1 MRGRACFQR
10 PSLQGRAIAEIPRI
24 GATPCRP
31 ESVRAVRAS
40 ERASVLVWR
49 VRARVRAC
57 RFVCGCV
64 CVWMYRRHAG
74 PCGGEIITPPLPPN
88 TRILYHPET
97 RTTSSTPPSS
107 PCPSS
112 LLSAPR
118 SHPRARARARARATV
133 APPDASTRKKSR
145 FGAVA
150 LVRSLW
156 CGRPDPRSPPPP
168 HRGVADRRLPSRA
181 PSMPAFLPPSP
192 LPSFSPRPHPLGLLG
207 FGRFCRSRAPAA
219 ATRTTL
225 SAAVRPATVTAIKV
239 LGSVQRLSS
248 GSLHRFRRRRRRRR
262 RRQVLPASV
271 IRTQRALRAIRLL
284 SKFRRRSPPAHEYGE
299 RSITHGPRARA
310 IRRMRISTVP
320 CEVRHP
326 ARLVF

>member
-1 MRGRACFQR
+1 M
-10 PSLQGRAIAEIPRI
+10 
-24 GATPCRP
+24 
-31 ESVRAVRAS
+31 
-40 ERASVLVWR
+40 
-49 VRARVRAC
+49 
-57 RFVCGCV
+57 
-64 CVWMYRRHAG
+64 CVWMYRRPAG
-74 PCGGEIITPPLPPN
+74 PAGPVGGEIITPPPLPPN

-145 FGAVA
+145 FGAV
-150 LVRSLW
+150 
-156 CGRPDPRSPPPP
+156 GPTRPDPRSPPPP
-168 HRGVADRRLPSRA
+168 RRGVADRRLPSRA
-181 PSMPAFLPPSP
+181 PSMPAFLPPPP

-219 ATRTTL
+219 ATTL

-262 RRQVLPASV
+262 RRRQVLPASV

-284 SKFRRRSPPAHEYGE
+284 SKFRRRSPPTQEYGE
-299 RSITHGPRARA
+299 RRITHAPRARGQMHA
-310 IRRMRISTVP
+310 HKHRSM
-320 CEVRHP
+320 
-326 ARLVF
+326 